1 MYVLQMHFPASN
13 NAIEYETLLHGLR
26 ITTAL
31 GICRL
36 KVLRDSLLIV
46 NHANKEWSCL
56 NNKMLL
62 WCQELHKLENNFKS
76 LEYLNIVRG
85 KNKIVDEL
93 AKLGSSQAMVPTG
106 SFCRS
111 SMCQVLQKL
120 YPRLTMWPSHLRRL
134 YHPVRE

>member
-13 NAIEYETLLHGLR
+13 NAIEYEALLHGLR

-93 AKLGSSQAMVPTG
+93 AKLGSSQAMVPTR

>member
-13 NAIEYETLLHGLR
+13 NAIEYEALLHGLR

-62 WCQELHKLENNFKS
+62 WCQELHKLKNNFKS

>member
-13 NAIEYETLLHGLR
+13 NAIEYEALLHGLR